1 MSVIRFLDDVC
12 GFCARLADS
21 DPTRITRDYN
31 QVLGAMERFG
41 PVEKGSSK
49 AKAAPAKATKRGK
62 AKAAG
67 R

>member
-21 DPTRITRDYN
+21 NPTHIRDYN
-31 QVLGAMERFG
+31 QVLAAMERFG

-49 AKAAPAKATKRGK
+49 AKAPSAAKKGK

>member
-49 AKAAPAKATKRGK
+49 AKAPSAAKKGK

>member
-49 AKAAPAKATKRGK
+49 VKAAKATKRGK